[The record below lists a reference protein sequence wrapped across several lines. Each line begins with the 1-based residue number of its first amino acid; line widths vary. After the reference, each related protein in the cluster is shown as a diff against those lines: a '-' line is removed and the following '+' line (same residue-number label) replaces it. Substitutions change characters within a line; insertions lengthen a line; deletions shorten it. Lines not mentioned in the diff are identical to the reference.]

1 VNFEFTSEQA
11 MLKDSV
17 DKLVEQRFTLDARKS
32 LLNSELGFSRDNW
45 RQLADLG
52 VLGLSFPESEGGF
65 GGGPI
70 ETMIVMEAF
79 GRALALEPYLA
90 TVVLAGAAIRH
101 GVDDARRADL
111 VSAIAGG
118 ERVVAFAHDEERAR
132 YHLSLVETR
141 AEKRAGG
148 FKLSGRKIG
157 VLQGGIADAFVVS
170 ARTRGEAADPS
181 GLTLFLVPA
190 GAAGVRVTAYANF
203 DGTRAAIVELNG
215 VDAGADAVLGA
226 PDEGL
231 GVIERAVDEGI
242 AAISAEAVGVM
253 GKALWTTV
261 DYLKTR
267 RQFGGPIGRFQ
278 ALQHRA
284 AEMYVALEQARS
296 MAIYAAMHARESD
309 PRERRR
315 AISQAKIQI
324 AKSARFVGQQAVQ
337 LHGGI
342 GMTEEY
348 VVGHLFRRLT
358 MIERQFG
365 DVDHHLGLLED
376 LEASDT
382 ELADVR

>member
-1 VNFEFTSEQA
+1 VNLEFTSEQA
-11 MLKDSV
+11 MLRNSI
-17 DKLVEQRFTLDARKS
+17 DKLIESRFTQEARKS
-32 LLNSELGFSRDNW
+32 QLDSELGFSRDNW
-45 RQLADLG
+45 RQLAE
-52 VLGLSFPESEGGF
+52 LGLLGLPFPESDGGF

-79 GRALALEPYLA
+79 GRGLALEPYLA

-101 GVDDARRADL
+101 GADDGRRGAL
-111 VSAIAGG
+111 VSAIASGDKI
-118 ERVVAFAHDEERAR
+118 VAFAHEEERAR
-132 YHLSLVETR
+132 YHLPFVETR

-148 FKLSGRKIG
+148 FRLSGRKLG
-157 VLQGGIADAFVVS
+157 VLQGGGADALVVS
-170 ARTRGEAADPS
+170 ARTRGQAADPK
-181 GLTLFLVPA
+181 GLTLFLIPA
-190 GAAGVRVTAYANF
+190 AAPGVRVTPYANF

-215 VDAGADAVLGA
+215 VDAGADAMLGA
-226 PDEGL
+226 PGDGL
-231 GVIERAVDEGI
+231 DVIERAVDEGI
-242 AAISAEAVGVM
+242 AAISAEAIGVM
-253 GKALWTTV
+253 DKALWTTV

-267 RQFGGPIGRFQ
+267 HQFGGPIGRFQ

-296 MAIYAAMHARESD
+296 MAIYAAMHAHESD
-309 PRERRR
+309 PRARRR

-348 VVGHLFRRLT
+348 VIGHLFRRLT

-376 LEASDT
+376 LEAADA
-382 ELADVR
+382 ELADVC